1 MLENV
6 AVVIIVIVLHGG
18 SALQSNL
25 PEWIPLKWITRL
37 NGCRFSGPV

>member
-6 AVVIIVIVLHGG
+6 AVVIIVIVLHG